1 MEFVRAVDQGVAN
14 MTREELLSCMR
25 EAAEA
30 LAEFRHL
37 LPEHSREANDQVIEA
52 REHFANAIAILETRG
67 FGGRLMR
74 LVD

>member
-1 MEFVRAVDQGVAN
+1 MD
-14 MTREELLSCMR
+14 REELLSCMR

-30 LAEFRHL
+30 LAEFRFL
-37 LPEHSREANDQVIEA
+37 LPEHSEEAHGEVLEA
-52 REHFANAIAILETRG
+52 REHFEEAIAILESRG